1 VDKVVYSDK
10 IKEIPIET
18 NTENHVEELITVKKV
33 REVPTEKKVSKVTN
47 YEEVVTEKTY
57 YRDEFRQV
65 PVEKVR
71 SCFNGSANFLSICI
85 MWSLLEATADAV
97 LHVC

>member
-1 VDKVVYSDK
+1 VEKIVYSDK

-18 NTENHVEELITVKKV
+18 NTENRVEELITVKTV

-47 YEEVVTEKTY
+47 YKEVVTEKTY
-57 YRDEFRQV
+57 YRDEFREV

-71 SCFNGSANFLSICI
+71 SSFP
-85 MWSLLEATADAV
+85 
-97 LHVC
+97 